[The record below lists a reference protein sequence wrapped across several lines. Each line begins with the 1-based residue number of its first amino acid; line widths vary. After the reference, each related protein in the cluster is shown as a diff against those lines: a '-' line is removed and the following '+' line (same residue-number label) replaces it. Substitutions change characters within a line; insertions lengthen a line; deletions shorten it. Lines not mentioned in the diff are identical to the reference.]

1 MKKSLFILIICF
13 MFSFTGCIFNTDD
26 PGNNGGSQN
35 GGNGESK
42 ASISKEYWGAWIQMD
57 TGTEYY
63 IDGSC
68 IYKSSS
74 SSKKS
79 SKVQDGISGYS
90 LESENILKKG
100 NLRFFRKGGASR
112 DFSIQVS
119 GFSDSYSR
127 SASSR
132 AASTGKQGITGRRE
146 NGNNSSDTETTT
158 SDEDGKTKFTDAV
171 PDDPQTITTEDG
183 TSTTVTPEYDGQ
195 DMGTIP
201 IVEKGMYG
209 FKTTYSIN
217 GDGQGFCYGNLY
229 KTYSLTL
236 NLNNIGSIT
245 CATSTYSISCDDPN
259 LNFISGNLTGNFSSI
274 EPKKA
279 KTLSFSVT
287 YGYLDKEYID
297 VPIRISITDSKY
309 QRTWNDSVTLR
320 FYKGVVSFKVN
331 SRNFDSNSSATLNG
345 FFIYPD
351 GRAKRFTVQS
361 GTVSTVL
368 IPWSEKDYVM
378 AFSGATASN
387 EMAYSFGFSKTTN
400 LADLSGVWSID
411 DINAYESN
419 DTVSSAYKIT
429 DLSSCIKA
437 YLSAGDIDYYII
449 NNSSIEVGYEPIAY
463 HANVISDS
471 INTTNPYNNKDGKI
485 NPGETINMDIRLQNV
500 VSALVEDV
508 TLTLSSESSYITITN
523 PSKSYGA
530 IKGGYY
536 KTQYGTQYYANDTNY
551 KDGAA
556 STYSYGSYSYPYS
569 GTLNEKY
576 GWIFTID
583 SETPYNTIIPIK
595 LTFSDK
601 TGKEWSETL
610 NITVLKPGIEIVYH
624 ANTFSDSVN
633 TTNSYNNKDGKINPG
648 ETIYMDIR
656 IHNKG
661 SSRAI
666 NVNSKLTT
674 TSPYITLSSSE
685 KSYGSISGNYY
696 KTQYGAQYYANDE
709 SYKYGYS
716 SNYSYG
722 SYSYPYS
729 GTLNASYGWSFTVD
743 KNTPYN
749 TVIPFNME
757 FTDQNGD
764 TWTDSFEITVV
775 KPSIEIVYHAN
786 GISDSISD
794 TYTFNN
800 GDGKINPGETI
811 SMDIRIQNKGSTM
824 AKDVVSNLTTTS
836 PYIILSSNEKSYG
849 SIKPGYYKTQ
859 YGTRN
864 YANDESYKY
873 GYTSSTSYNT
883 TTYPYSGT
891 LKGSWGW
898 TFTVDKDTPADT
910 DIPFEI
916 EFTDNFG
923 EKWTDS
929 FSVKVQK
936 ADVAINIIGKS
947 WSDAKS
953 INSNNNEDLGVNPG
967 ETINLDIRV
976 RNTGS
981 TAALGLITKLSS
993 ESPYISF
1000 TDNICAYGKIS
1011 GGYYKTS
1018 NTSSNSTGYSSESS
1032 ATFSVVSYPG
1042 YVFKISEATPPNT
1055 VIPIIITTTDNQ
1067 MNTWTDVYNV
1077 TVVEPSMELQ
1087 FVSYALSDKI
1097 TSGFLNDGDGIIEPG
1112 EKIYLDFC
1120 IKNSGT
1126 SQSKANTI
1134 TCESLSPYIT
1144 FNTNSR
1150 SYGKI
1155 NPGRYQSYTQYS
1167 SSSST
1172 YGWELN
1178 SISMNPGSYSAC
1190 IFTVTSD
1197 TPVNTEIPLTVKMKD
1212 ENNVIWEH
1220 DFILLVQ

>member
-569 GTLNEKY
+569 GTLN
-576 GWIFTID
+576 
-583 SETPYNTIIPIK
+583 
-595 LTFSDK
+595 
-601 TGKEWSETL
+601 
-610 NITVLKPGIEIVYH
+610 
-624 ANTFSDSVN
+624 
-633 TTNSYNNKDGKINPG
+633 
-648 ETIYMDIR
+648 
-656 IHNKG
+656 
-661 SSRAI
+661 
-666 NVNSKLTT
+666 
-674 TSPYITLSSSE
+674 
-685 KSYGSISGNYY
+685 
-696 KTQYGAQYYANDE
+696 
-709 SYKYGYS
+709 
-716 SNYSYG
+716 
-722 SYSYPYS
+722 
-729 GTLNASYGWSFTVD
+729 ASYGWSFTVD